1 MLQSSYLPTHQSAMA
16 FAVGEWWHSVRGST
30 KSMVKHLRLYTDG
43 GARGNPGPAGAAAII
58 KSLDEGGEK
67 KVAALKHF
75 FPRATNNQA
84 EYEAVI
90 LGLREAKKL
99 GAEEVELVMDS
110 ELAVKQLRGEY
121 RVKNPEL
128 AKKFLEIYNLS
139 QSFKKFSVRHILRE
153 RNKEAD
159 ALVNKVIND
168 NLK

>member
-1 MLQSSYLPTHQSAMA
+1 MPPSPIYILIGRG
-16 FAVGEWWHSVRGST
+16 VGVRLCYNISIMP
-30 KSMVKHLRLYTDG
+30 KSIRLYTDG

-58 KSLDEGGEK
+58 KSFGVDGEK
-67 KVAALKHF
+67 TVAVLKKF

-99 GAEEVELVMDS
+99 GVEEVELVMDS

-128 AKKFLEIYNLS
+128 ARKFLEIYNLC
-139 QSFKKFSVRHILRE
+139 QAFKKFNVRHILRE
-153 RNKEAD
+153 RNQEAD
-159 ALVNKVIND
+159 ALVNQAID
-168 NLK
+168 ENLK